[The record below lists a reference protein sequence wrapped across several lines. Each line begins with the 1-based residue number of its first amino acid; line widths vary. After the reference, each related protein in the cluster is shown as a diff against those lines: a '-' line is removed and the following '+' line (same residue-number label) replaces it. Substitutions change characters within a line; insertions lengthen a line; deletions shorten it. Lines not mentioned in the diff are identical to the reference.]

1 MPYMYK
7 SKDHLAQCAL
17 HPRQVDSLGPSG
29 MQGGQL
35 GHNEDP
41 TEDPHG
47 PHKAGDKPLSNK
59 CCKTMRMKIK
69 GGFQTFGRQHNEM
82 YDIVSWAYFTV
93 VMMCCYLHLPIT
105 CNQFPEPEQNIRA
118 S

>member
-1 MPYMYK
+1 MHIFKVYQHINIYIYNYKDISICHTYK

-35 GHNEDP
+35 GQNKDP

-59 CCKTMRMKIK
+59 CCTKMRMKIK
-69 GGFQTFGRQHNEM
+69 GGFK
-82 YDIVSWAYFTV
+82 
-93 VMMCCYLHLPIT
+93 
-105 CNQFPEPEQNIRA
+105 NIW
-118 S
+118 